1 MCDFFEGD
9 TEVVLVSELLRPKA
23 VRALCSRSELVV
35 TGRMHLGILA
45 LSAGIAPV
53 IFSTQGK
60 VEGVMKLFGLRELVV
75 EPGPENGAAVVAAV
89 NLIERDHA
97 HYRRLVKE
105 KLADAQR
112 LSAVNFN

>member
-1 MCDFFEGD
+1 MFSIGIG
-9 TEVVLVSELLRPKA
+9 RH
-23 VRALCSRSELVV
+23 R
-35 TGRMHLGILA
+35 RMHLGILA

-75 EPGPENGAAVVAAV
+75 EPGPEMGAAVVAAV